1 MLSYERNSD
10 PWDEVAG
17 KLEVNKK
24 YKGKVIN
31 IVDYGAF
38 VDLGDNVEGLVRTPE
53 LDWTNKNIN
62 PNKVLSVGDEIDV
75 VVIDI
80 DNEKKRISLSYKQ
93 CKENPWKK
101 FAEKHKKNDKIK
113 SKIKSIT
120 DFGIF
125 IGLEGDID
133 GLIYI
138 ADVAAPEK
146 QEEIIRSFKKGDEV
160 EAIILSIDPERERV
174 SLSLM
179 QPKEEPKAKEEEPKA
194 KEEEPK
200 AKEEEPKTEE

>member
-1 MLSYERNSD
+1 MKQLEKD
-10 PWDEVAG
+10 PWEGVAD

-38 VDLGDNVEGLVRTPE
+38 VDLGNNIEGLIRTPE

-160 EAIILSIDPERERV
+160 EATILSIDSERERV

-194 KEEEPK
+194 KE
-200 AKEEEPKTEE
+200 